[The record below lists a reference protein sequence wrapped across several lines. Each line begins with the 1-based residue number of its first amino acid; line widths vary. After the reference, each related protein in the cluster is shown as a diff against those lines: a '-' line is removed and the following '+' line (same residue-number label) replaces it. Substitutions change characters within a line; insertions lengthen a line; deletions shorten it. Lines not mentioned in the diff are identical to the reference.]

1 MRAGRGLTAHWLLTD
16 CSLLRARIE
25 YSDQSVCRE
34 ESLRSANLDSEAQT
48 QIQST
53 SRIDTKNVSIEQH
66 ATFFSL
72 ATGQTLYPLIG
83 CSWHRHG
90 HLNLLTLLVSGALSL
105 HWQSDSGTPGHW
117 SVSMEIISGWHIPA
131 IVNYEP
137 DSRAYYCSNYAAIS
151 DEWSGLTVTASRSG
165 RQLLLITEQT
175 VEWEQWGSE
184 RGQVLATLSGH
195 GVSDIN
201 CRLWQLSSFQKS
213 VLLRLW
219 TGCPFCSEQSE
230 AGSRPS
236 VEISFHKLTDKKP
249 CLELMVCHWLV
260 ALNNFL
266 ENDPGFKALFLT

>member
-1 MRAGRGLTAHWLLTD
+1 MWCEILNESWSGPDCSLTAHWLLTD

-53 SRIDTKNVSIEQH
+53 SRIDTKNVSIEQY

-184 RGQVLATLSGH
+184 AVSGARCWPHYLDTVSVTL
-195 GVSDIN
+195 I
-201 CRLWQLSSFQKS
+201 
-213 VLLRLW
+213 
-219 TGCPFCSEQSE
+219 
-230 AGSRPS
+230 AGSDSYQASRNQ
-236 VEISFHKLTDKKP
+236 SF
-249 CLELMVCHWLV
+249 
-260 ALNNFL
+260 
-266 ENDPGFKALFLT
+266 